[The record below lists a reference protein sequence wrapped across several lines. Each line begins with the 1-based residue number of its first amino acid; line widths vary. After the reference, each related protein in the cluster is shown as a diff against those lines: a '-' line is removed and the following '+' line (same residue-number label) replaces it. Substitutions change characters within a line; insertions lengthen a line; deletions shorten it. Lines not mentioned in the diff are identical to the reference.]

1 MKLWCFVLHF
11 LHLSIPKHSHASEL
25 PSRDSKQVVSATCS
39 TCWSRSPSRGGGR
52 TDILAVCLKRPA
64 SVRQPWTDH
73 AKGGRKGKIR
83 DFWSIP
89 SCKIWLVKYLRYSSI
104 PQWSPSS
111 NKNIEDVACKFDR
124 VAMCQLLST
133 QLHERYMG
141 LNDGFFFLYVD
152 STACK
157 GPGPKLKVLCD
168 QAWN

>member
-83 DFWSIP
+83 DLWSIP
-89 SCKIWLVKYLRYSSI
+89 SCKIWLVKYLRYSSPSGPPVVPQWSPSGPPVVPQWSPSGPPVV

-111 NKNIEDVACKFDR
+111 NKNINGGR
-124 VAMCQLLST
+124 RL
-133 QLHERYMG
+133 
-141 LNDGFFFLYVD
+141 
-152 STACK
+152 
-157 GPGPKLKVLCD
+157 
-168 QAWN
+168 